1 MYIDQ
6 IDRNRIPR
14 HVAIIMDGNGRW
26 AKQRGWERTMG
37 HQEGAQKAHEIM
49 ESAVRLGV
57 DYLTLYT
64 FSTEN
69 WNRPADEI
77 TALMTL
83 LLQHLEEELF
93 MKYNARFRVI
103 GDIGRLPQPVQDA
116 IAQLEDKTRN
126 NKATCMV
133 LALSYSSQWEVQRAV
148 QNMAQDAV
156 DGKLKPSEIT
166 NQTINQYLQT
176 NFMPE
181 PELLIRTGGEQRLS
195 NFLLLQSAYS
205 ELYFTQTFW
214 PDFDEDEFCKAIYDY
229 QQRERRFGKTSEQ
242 VENQ

>member
-1 MYIDQ
+1 
-6 IDRNRIPR
+6 
-14 HVAIIMDGNGRW
+14 
-26 AKQRGWERTMG
+26 
-37 HQEGAQKAHEIM
+37 
-49 ESAVRLGV
+49 
-57 DYLTLYT
+57 
-64 FSTEN
+64 
-69 WNRPADEI
+69 
-77 TALMTL
+77 
-83 LLQHLEEELF
+83 
-93 MKYNARFRVI
+93 
-103 GDIGRLPQPVQDA
+103 
-116 IAQLEDKTRN
+116 
-126 NKATCMV
+126 MV